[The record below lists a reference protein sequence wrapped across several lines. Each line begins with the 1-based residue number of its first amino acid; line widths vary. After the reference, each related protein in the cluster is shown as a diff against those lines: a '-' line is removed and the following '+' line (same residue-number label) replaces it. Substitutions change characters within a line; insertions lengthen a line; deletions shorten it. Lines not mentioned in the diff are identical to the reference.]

1 MALNFHIDRKKKRN
15 KLHLWLQGDF
25 DGSSAMELVHELN
38 IIFDLADTIYI
49 HTQGISLV
57 LPFGRE
63 VFLKTRPYYKKACR
77 KLIFTGGWSRWIAPK
92 NTKRV
97 VE

>member
-1 MALNFHIDRKKKRN
+1 MALNFHIDRKKERN

-49 HTQGISLV
+49 HTQGISFV

-63 VFLKTRPYYKKACR
+63 VFLKTRPYYKKVCR
-77 KLIFTGGWSRWIAPK
+77 KLIFTGEWSRWIAPK

-97 VE
+97 AG

>member
-1 MALNFHIDRKKKRN
+1 MALNFHIDRKREQN

-25 DGSSAMELVHELN
+25 DGSSAMELVDELKN
-38 IIFDLADTIYI
+38 FSDLADTIYI
-49 HTQGISLV
+49 HTQDISLV
-57 LPFGRE
+57 QPFGRE
-63 VFLKTRPYYKKACR
+63 VFLKTRPYYKRACE